1 MENSEAK
8 NLSTIREEL
17 AALLRKTEELEKRIS
32 SLEADTRKETLP
44 PGEPIDIMIDEVP
57 FVVPNRRDELG
68 IASPEPAP
76 ASYDSQEAENG
87 ESEIAEAPVAEN
99 GHAQEEK
106 SEAVPAKKTKK
117 SRTKANEIEHPAPKE
132 AAAPAKVRA
141 WMVDSPAAPLSNILS
156 GIALKDRGIFINTL
170 FREDPQLFIDTIGE
184 LNAMG
189 NFAQAQ
195 TYIEQKFPEW
205 NLDSDAVYR
214 LMMAVRR
221 KLN

>member
-44 PGEPIDIMIDEVP
+44 PDEPIDIMIDEVP

-68 IASPEPAP
+68 ISAAESSKPAP
-76 ASYDSQEAENG
+76 AEESPLAAE
-87 ESEIAEAPVAEN
+87 EKEAPAKEIP
-99 GHAQEEK
+99 AAKKQKSAKSK
-106 SEAVPAKKTKK
+106 SE
-117 SRTKANEIEHPAPKE
+117 
-132 AAAPAKVRA
+132 APAKVRA
-141 WMVDSPAAPLSNILS
+141 WMVDSPAGPLSNILS

>member
-68 IASPEPAP
+68 IATKAT
-76 ASYDSQEAENG
+76 AE
-87 ESEIAEAPVAEN
+87 EL
-99 GHAQEEK
+99 
-106 SEAVPAKKTKK
+106 PAKKEK
-117 SRTKANEIEHPAPKE
+117 
-132 AAAPAKVRA
+132 AAPAKVRA

>member
-1 MENSEAK
+1 MNLKNS
-8 NLSTIREEL
+8 
-17 AALLRKTEELEKRIS
+17 LL
-32 SLEADTRKETLP
+32 KETFMYTATDAVSKALSF
-44 PGEPIDIMIDEVP
+44 ILLP
-57 FVVPNRRDELG
+57 FVSFYLVPDELG
-68 IASPEPAP
+68 IA
-76 ASYDSQEAENG
+76 
-87 ESEIAEAPVAEN
+87 
-99 GHAQEEK
+99 
-106 SEAVPAKKTKK
+106 
-117 SRTKANEIEHPAPKE
+117 TKATAEELPVKKE
-132 AAAPAKVRA
+132 KAAPAKVRA